1 MKKILSIL
9 LIAVCLCILPANR
22 TQAAADPNAERF
34 QEALDRLDY
43 FYDYNYDY
51 MISTVADIFVEWGE
65 DMWKLKTMPAAEYD
79 AVLHKYFVLT
89 DRQIQELRE
98 YGNQYYSTEIH
109 DEETWEVI
117 EVIPFFDEVN
127 QTYTFSYYGGFGG
140 IMPEREYLGYV
151 QNGDTYDVYYHHIRY
166 AFLQDYLP
174 EGVDVWEYVESLD
187 YPEYIELEGL
197 RFEDGPD
204 GYYTI
209 LGYDDFGRKYTVEYH
224 EDVVR
229 IISCVDY
236 TAGDLP
242 DSFDDRELP
251 DVTYDLPE
259 SGDISISENECFA
272 DDTIVK
278 VEQITD
284 GSAQQA
290 VANAMQTVA
299 ERYVAYEFTAT
310 KDNVAVQPN
319 GRLTVTFAIP
329 ASFSDQVALFYLA
342 ESGALE
348 KLEATV
354 QADQRTVTVELEH
367 FSTYILADEASK
379 PHVHSYESVVTVPTC
394 TEDGCTTYTCACG
407 HSYTDSQ
414 VAATGHSF
422 GQWSETKAPTYTEE
436 GEEKRTC
443 DGCGQ
448 EEKRA
453 IPKLTQT
460 ETQPSQP
467 NQETQPADGNEQADD
482 GNSSLVWILLGV
494 AVAAAVVAAILVIRK
509 KK

>member
-34 QEALDRLDY
+34 QGALNRLDY

-51 MISTVADIFVEWGE
+51 MISAVAHIYAEWDE
-65 DMWKLKTMPAAEYD
+65 DMWRLKTIPAAEYD

-98 YGNQYYSTEIH
+98 YGNQDYSTEIY

-127 QTYTFSYYGGFGG
+127 QTYSFTYYGGFGG
-140 IMPEREYLGYV
+140 ILPEREYLGYV
-151 QNGDTYDVYYHHIRY
+151 KNGDTYDVYYHHIRY

-174 EGVDVWEYVESLD
+174 EGVDVWEYMESLD
-187 YPEYIELEGL
+187 YPEYIDLEGL
-197 RFEDGPD
+197 RFQNGPD
-204 GYYTI
+204 GYFTI
-209 LGYDDFGRKYTVEYH
+209 LGYDDYGRKYTVEYN

-236 TAGDLP
+236 TASDLP
-242 DSFDDRELP
+242 SQFSDRTEVTIQIPEDSGIVIP
-251 DVTYDLPE
+251 DNDHFPGGTVVSAEIVSNETVT
-259 SGDISISENECFA
+259 NA
-272 DDTIVK
+272 M
-278 VEQITD
+278 
-284 GSAQQA
+284 AA
-290 VANAMQTVA
+290 VA
-299 ERYVAYEFTAT
+299 EKYVAYDFTAT
-310 KDNVAVQPN
+310 LDGQQIQPT
-319 GRLTVTFAIP
+319 GTLEVTFALP
-329 ASFSDQVALFYLA
+329 ADFSTDVAVYYMA
-342 ESGALE
+342 DTGT
-348 KLEATV
+348 LEAQTV
-354 QADQRTVTVELEH
+354 TVDAETRTVTTQLTH
-367 FSTYILADEASK
+367 FSIYILVDNATK
-379 PHVHSYESVVTVPTC
+379 PHVHSYESAVTAPTC
-394 TEDGCTTYTCACG
+394 TQDGYTTYTCACG
-407 HSYTDSQ
+407 HSYTDTQ
-414 VAATGHSF
+414 VAAIGHSF
-422 GQWSETKAPTYTEE
+422 GQWAETKAPTYTEE

-448 EEKRA
+448 EETRA
-453 IPKLTQT
+453 ISKLIQT

-467 NQETQPADGNEQADD
+467 NQPSQPTQETTPAGDGEQADE

-494 AVAAAVVAAILVIRK
+494 AAVVVVVAVVLIIRK